1 MDKIY
6 VPKHVYEG
14 LEAVRQS
21 GAINMFDYGS
31 VLRMTSMLNNKDA
44 ARWLRDHKREYLEG
58 VLYGIEPEDSDRKS
72 TRLNSSH

>member
-6 VPKHVYEG
+6 VPKSVYEG

-21 GAINMFDYGS
+21 GAINMFDYRS

-44 ARWLRDHKREYLEG
+44 AYCLREHKREYLEG
-58 VLYGIEPEDSDRKS
+58 VLYGIEPED
-72 TRLNSSH
+72 